1 MKKRDLKLKIKDLK
15 ESSGTHSPSIDT
27 LLSLIGDFKI
37 KIDACFLSNPYATEL
52 FLNYLDNDLV
62 KTNQLKNILE
72 YYPPQNR
79 DVAKYISKAIGI
91 NSKNIFVG
99 NGAIEIIQAI
109 LHNFVRSKVVVIL
122 PTFSSYYEF
131 LKEDTDVLFYTLD
144 KNNNFTLDVK
154 NYISFIKTHRPNTL
168 VLLNPNNPNGF
179 YLTKSEIEEILE
191 NTKYVENVIIDE
203 SFIHFAYENL
213 DFSQISS
220 EYLITKY
227 ENLVIIKSM
236 SKDFGI
242 AGIRA
247 GYAVMNSKR
256 VDYLL
261 KNGYLWNVSG
271 LANYFFKIYTEDDF
285 TKKYDIARK
294 KYILNTMLF
303 FKELET
309 IKYIHVYPS
318 KANFALIELKNNIK
332 SFDYTID
339 LLLNSGIYVRDCSDK
354 IGLNGSFIRVASR
367 TFEENVQIITALKNY
382 S

>member
-179 YLTKSEIEEILE
+179 YLTKSEMMKVLYTLRMKILIFH
-191 NTKYVENVIIDE
+191 K
-203 SFIHFAYENL
+203 F
-213 DFSQISS
+213 
-220 EYLITKY
+220 
-227 ENLVIIKSM
+227 LV
-236 SKDFGI
+236 
-242 AGIRA
+242 
-247 GYAVMNSKR
+247 
-256 VDYLL
+256 
-261 KNGYLWNVSG
+261 
-271 LANYFFKIYTEDDF
+271 
-285 TKKYDIARK
+285 
-294 KYILNTMLF
+294 
-303 FKELET
+303 
-309 IKYIHVYPS
+309 
-318 KANFALIELKNNIK
+318 NI
-332 SFDYTID
+332 
-339 LLLNSGIYVRDCSDK
+339 
-354 IGLNGSFIRVASR
+354 
-367 TFEENVQIITALKNY
+367 
-382 S
+382 